1 MFSNIEFANP
11 SFLLLL
17 LLLPLLAWWY
27 LKQYR
32 NHYAPIRMS
41 NLTMFKGRSSWRGRM
56 RTLLPILRGLS
67 FIVLVV
73 AFARPQAHL
82 ADETLKGEGIDIM
95 LSLDIS
101 TSMLAQDFQ
110 PNRLEAAKR
119 VAQGF
124 IDKRPHDRV
133 GLIIFSGEAFTQCPL
148 TTDHTNLKS
157 FIENIQNGIIE
168 GGTAIGAGLV
178 AAVNRLYSSTA
189 KSKIVVL
196 MTDGKNEG
204 DTYFS
209 TDDGM
214 ALAQKFGVKIYTIGI
229 GTIGEALA
237 PIRIKAD
244 GQFIYGLRPVEI
256 DETLLQSIS
265 QATGGKYY
273 RATNDA
279 ELEQIYAEIDR
290 LEKSKIEVT
299 TVKKRGEAFVPW
311 ALAGLVLLVLEL
323 LLRYTIFRTIP

>member
-11 SFLLLL
+11 SFLLLF
-17 LLLPLLAWWY
+17 LLLPLLGWWY
-27 LKQYR
+27 LKQYK

-73 AFARPQAHL
+73 AFARPQSL
-82 ADETLKGEGIDIM
+82 LEDETLKGEGIDIM

-101 TSMLAQDFQ
+101 TSMLSQDFQ

-119 VAQGF
+119 VAQLF
-124 IDKRPHDRV
+124 IDKRPHDRI
-133 GLIIFSGEAFTQCPL
+133 GLVIFSGEAFTQCPL
-148 TTDHTNLKS
+148 TTDHANLKN

-178 AAVNRLYSSTA
+178 GAVNRLYSSTA

-209 TDDGM
+209 TDDGL
-214 ALAQKFGVKIYTIGI
+214 ALAQKYGVKIYSIGI

-244 GQFIYGLRPVEI
+244 GQFIYGMRPVEI
-256 DETLLQSIS
+256 DEALLQSIS
-265 QATGGKYY
+265 QTTGGKYY

-279 ELEQIYAEIDR
+279 ELEQIYTEIDR
-290 LEKSKIEVT
+290 LEKSKIEIT
-299 TVKKRGEAFVPW
+299 TIKKRGEAFVQW
-311 ALAGLVLLVLEL
+311 ALAGLILLILEL

>member
-11 SFLLLL
+11 VFLLLL
-17 LLLPLLAWWY
+17 LLLPLFGLWY
-27 LKQYR
+27 VKQHKT
-32 NHYAPIRMS
+32 HYAPIRMS
-41 NLTMFKGRSSWRGRM
+41 NLDMFKGRSSWRGRM
-56 RTLLPILRGLS
+56 RVLLPILRGVS

-73 AFARPQAHL
+73 AFARPQSL
-82 ADETLKGEGIDIM
+82 LEDETLKGEGIDIM

-124 IDKRPHDRV
+124 IDKRPHDRI

-148 TTDHTNLKS
+148 TTDHANLKS

-178 AAVNRLYSSTA
+178 AAVNRLYSSTS

-209 TDDGM
+209 TDDGL
-214 ALAQKFGVKIYTIGI
+214 ALAQKYGIKVYTIGI

-237 PIRIKAD
+237 PVRIKAD

-256 DETLLQSIS
+256 DEVLLQNIA
-265 QATGGKYY
+265 QTTGGRYY
-273 RATNDA
+273 RATNDE
-279 ELEQIYAEIDR
+279 ELEQIYTEINR
-290 LEKSKIEVT
+290 LEKSKIEIT
-299 TVKKRGEAFVPW
+299 TVKKRGEAFMPW
-311 ALAGLVLLVLEL
+311 ALAGLILLVLEL